1 MSQLFKVAEN
11 ILSHILHLKFS
22 LILCFIKS
30 RGSSGSAILVA
41 DRIRTPR
48 PPPPSDLYVI
58 PLVVLIPDC
67 ILGNR
72 GHYSSSTVTLAV
84 FTKPAKGSFLGLC
97 VPSPVPR

>member
-11 ILSHILHLKFS
+11 ILSHILHLNFS

-48 PPPPSDLYVI
+48 PPPPSDLYA
-58 PLVVLIPDC
+58 PRWL
-67 ILGNR
+67 
-72 GHYSSSTVTLAV
+72 SSSLTVSLETVVIIHQA
-84 FTKPAKGSFLGLC
+84 P
-97 VPSPVPR
+97 

>member
-30 RGSSGSAILVA
+30 RDSSGSAILVA

-48 PPPPSDLYVI
+48 PPPPSNLYVT
-58 PLVVLIPDC
+58 PLVVLIPNC

-72 GHYSSSTVTLAV
+72 GHYSSSIVTVTI
-84 FTKPAKGSFLGLC
+84 FTKPAKGSFFRLC
-97 VPSPVPR
+97 VPSSVPL